1 MTTTNNTTNA
11 VTPSND
17 FAKIALERRSI
28 KSYDPEVKISREEM
42 NDILTETTRAP
53 SSINL
58 QPWRF
63 VVVQSEEAKAQLLPL
78 AKFNAHQVETAA
90 AVVAIFADL
99 QHEENA
105 EYIFNKA
112 VELGYMPAEV
122 KERQLPFALGYYEQ
136 LSREAR
142 KEIALIDSG
151 LVAMQLMMVARAHG
165 YDTNPIG
172 GYDKEQVAEM
182 YGMDKE
188 RYVPV
193 MLVSMGKAANEGYPS
208 MRLPLDMI
216 AEFK

>member
-99 QHEENA
+99 QHELNA

-151 LVAMQLMMVARAHG
+151 LAAMQLMMVARAHG